1 MRRGGRFA
9 QNLTKSLRKSGIKG
23 DQRKD
28 VEEDFWKILSGA
40 TKAQG
45 CGRPAG
51 LKIQKI
57 LKKISNK
64 GDRGKDF
71 D

>member
-51 LKIQKI
+51 LKIQQN
-57 LKKISNK
+57 LKKNLEK
-64 GDRGKDF
+64 GRPRKRF
-71 D
+71 